1 MDDML
6 KEMRDVSD
14 LESRWCD
21 FTPKQTRYLCLYS
34 KNRGVVH
41 YLEFI
46 VGRKADL
53 TGLFYEISQI
63 YGNWTF
69 KDRVLPGL
77 FQEVYDIL
85 LTIQRKIEEIYN
97 EDLEITFLKSIHYRD
112 RNTNRRRYNL
122 LKYLINQFREQ
133 FIEFGRSILSEHYT
147 HLYLNKL
154 IKKIDIRINNVLRE
168 YQDEFISEC
177 ELHAKQGLRRIILD
191 KLEKIETPYINDL
204 EGISYLYRF
213 EGELLTTIK
222 SYFKPSCGN
231 AEYHLGLTPIW
242 RDIPGKGKTTYYFD
256 FYDNDNKTKNLV
268 LILDNR
274 LFSYEYKGFPSIMKD
289 RPKIIDI
296 FAQLEKKELFEEWF
310 NSLNVKKEII
320 REFSYRIV
328 SPIVYGILEEQ
339 KSSDDMFKKST
350 RELKENLSIIEGY
363 YGLTYD
369 FAEVKEIITK
379 KELNFLEK
387 SVHVDEE
394 NLRRIE
400 IVENLFPELIEIEKE
415 EVI

>member
-1 MDDML
+1 MDDVL
-6 KEMRDVSD
+6 KEMRDVND

-21 FTPKQTRYLCLYS
+21 FTPEQTRYLCSYS

-46 VGRKADL
+46 VERKADL
-53 TGLFYEISQI
+53 TGLFHEISQI

-85 LTIQRKIEEIYN
+85 LIIQKKIEEIYN

-122 LKYLINQFREQ
+122 LKYLINQFKRQ
-133 FIEFGRSILSEHYT
+133 FIDYGRSILSEHYT
-147 HLYLNKL
+147 HIYLNKL

-177 ELHAKQGLRRIILD
+177 ELHAKQGLRRIILN
-191 KLEKIETPYINDL
+191 KLEYLECPYVNDL
-204 EGISYLYRF
+204 GGISHLFRF
-213 EGELLTTIK
+213 EEELLTIIK
-222 SYFKPSCGN
+222 SYFKPNYGN

-242 RDIPGKGKTTYYFD
+242 RDMPGKGTTTYYFD
-256 FYDNDNKTKNLV
+256 FYDNDHEERNLV
-268 LILDNR
+268 LILDKPTS
-274 LFSYEYKGFPSIMKD
+274 SYEYKGFPGIMSG

-296 FAQLEKKELFEEWF
+296 FAQLEKKDLFEEWF
-310 NSLNVKKEII
+310 NSTKVKKEII
-320 REFSYRIV
+320 RIFS
-328 SPIVYGILEEQ
+328 SHIVYETFE
-339 KSSDDMFKKST
+339 KKESDNDKIFEKST
-350 RELKENLSIIEGY
+350 IELKENLSIIEGY

-369 FAEVKEIITK
+369 FAEVKEIIAT
-379 KELNFLEK
+379 KELEWLEK
-387 SVHVDEE
+387 SVYIDEE
-394 NLRRIE
+394 NQRRKL
-400 IVENLFPELIEIEKE
+400 IVKNLFPELIEIESNE
-415 EVI
+415 